1 MVDGEENYK
10 FDLEVKGFIYT
21 RVTRDIVELLR
32 IKYVKEKNNKKNSL
46 EWSCGDLTG
55 NSLWTVFPD
64 WNYKLD
70 FFLVMCCVRVR
81 ARVSVGVEGKKVY

>member
-21 RVTRDIVELLR
+21 RVTRDIVELFR

-46 EWSCGDLTG
+46 E
-55 NSLWTVFPD
+55 
-64 WNYKLD
+64 
-70 FFLVMCCVRVR
+70 
-81 ARVSVGVEGKKVY
+81 